1 VNYLER
7 RVDKMVKVIE
17 LFAGVG
23 CQRQALKNIGINHEI
38 IGISEIDKYAINSY
52 NQLHGET
59 HNFGDI
65 SKIEKL
71 PKADLWTYSFP
82 CQDLSMA
89 GDMKGIKEGT
99 RSGLLHEVERL
110 LEVSEKPKFL
120 LLENVK
126 NLVSKNFKEDFDKWI
141 KKLEEMGYKNYWK
154 VLNAKDYNIP
164 QNRERVFVVSIL
176 EGKEFEF
183 PEKLKL
189 EILLRDLLEKEMNID
204 PKRFIKKEY
213 TLTGKS
219 IGIVAMKNDGNFEQG
234 KRIYGID
241 GYINTIPAKD
251 RGVNNILLDDGRI
264 RKITTREAWRLM
276 GWKDEQ
282 FDKIKGIPN
291 GQLYQQAGNG
301 IVVKVLEEIFKKMFE
316 ED

>member
-1 VNYLER
+1 
-7 RVDKMVKVIE
+7 MVKVIE

-176 EGKEFEF
+176 KGKEFEF

-189 EILLRDLLEKEMNID
+189 EILLRDLLEEEMNID

>member
-1 VNYLER
+1 
-7 RVDKMVKVIE
+7 MVKVIE

-301 IVVKVLEEIFKKMFE
+301 IVVKVLEEIFKKMFK

>member
-1 VNYLER
+1 
-7 RVDKMVKVIE
+7 MVKVIE